1 MKKIIL
7 ITISFIGLA
16 LTIIPSFLVFDQ
28 KIPLEQNKTL
38 MFIGTLVW
46 FVTAPFWMKRKKDP
60 A

>member
-16 LTIIPSFLVFDQ
+16 LTIIPSFLVFSQ
-28 KIPLEQNKTL
+28 SIPLEQNKTL
-38 MFIGTLVW
+38 MFIGTLIW
-46 FVTAPFWMKRKKDP
+46 FVTAPFWMKRKKET